1 MVRKKK
7 PHIGHCML
15 QGGALIAKHVM
26 APWCCVVVGVWVIVG
41 FVGRSLITT
50 HNRTIEMDAR

>member
-1 MVRKKK
+1 
-7 PHIGHCML
+7 ML